1 MLSYQNQR
9 LANQAFLFLVIQWF
23 VTLARP
29 RLAYRPAR
37 PTLGYAQL
45 TLNVL
50 DRRSTADRAQKF
62 PWRASLRIALSSSA
76 SASSFFSRLFSS
88 SICFSRLA
96 SSAFIPPY

>member
-1 MLSYQNQR
+1 MLPHKGQH
-9 LANQAFLFLVIQWF
+9 LANQTFLLLVIQRF
-23 VTLARP
+23 VTLARS

-37 PTLGYAQL
+37 PTLGHAQL

-62 PWRASLRIALSSSA
+62 PWRASLSIALSSSA